1 MMFGEGKL
9 LIGNS
14 DRGSELER
22 LRTPDQIA
30 LFIEQQRALVSQ
42 AHREEAEQR
51 VRHLKFDLV
60 QRAVI
65 LALAVLI
72 VLALAIGS
80 AGSPLLLRDAASPAV
95 CWPPPPPPSTATGRD
110 ELRARVE
117 RRRRGRPGTSPAR
130 LTLVA
135 A

>member
-9 LIGNS
+9 LIGSS

-65 LALAVLI
+65 LALAVSI
-72 VLALAIGS
+72 GIALAIGS
-80 AGSPLLLRDAASPAV
+80 AASPLLLRDAGVAGSLLAAATASLY
-95 CWPPPPPPSTATGRD
+95 GY
-110 ELRARVE
+110 RARRVKGE
-117 RRRRGRPGTSPAR
+117 S
-130 LTLVA
+130 
-135 A
+135 